1 MKAQILAFVKAHA
14 VAIIAFA
21 VGFVLGLAL

>member
-1 MKAQILAFVKAHA
+1 MSDTETAWVILM

-21 VGFVLGLAL
+21 VGWVGGSQDW